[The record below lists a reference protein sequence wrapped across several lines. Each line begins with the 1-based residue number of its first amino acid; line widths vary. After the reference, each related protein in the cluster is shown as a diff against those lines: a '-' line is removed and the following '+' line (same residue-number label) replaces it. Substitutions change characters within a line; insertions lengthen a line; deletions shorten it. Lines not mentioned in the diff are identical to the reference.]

1 LVLQILNG
9 LRSGFPY
16 SEFVC
21 WDEDIDFSGEKSWR
35 FKEKA
40 TKSLE
45 VRNYCRDASMYE
57 VTPKVW
63 TKNFWG
69 FIMRKKHEREALL
82 KYMVMLKEGR
92 SFRSISDEFGINAER
107 LKCLWI
113 LYQTEGESVLR
124 RKRPIKVS
132 EKLKLQIV
140 SDVNKNNLTLVSASL
155 KYGVSAR
162 RLSFWLKVAREQG
175 LDVSSTTKERS
186 MKSIMG
192 RPRKKKPEEMTE
204 LERLREENEYLRMEN
219 ALLKK
224 VKALVEEREARWRE
238 IGQKPSKN

>member
-1 LVLQILNG
+1 
-9 LRSGFPY
+9 
-16 SEFVC
+16 
-21 WDEDIDFSGEKSWR
+21 
-35 FKEKA
+35 
-40 TKSLE
+40 
-45 VRNYCRDASMYE
+45 
-57 VTPKVW
+57 
-63 TKNFWG
+63 
-69 FIMRKKHEREALL
+69 MRKKHEREALL
-82 KYMVMLKEGR
+82 KYMAMLEEGR

-107 LKCLWI
+107 LKYLWV

-124 RKRPIKVS
+124 RKQPVKVS
-132 EKLKLQIV
+132 EKLKRQIV

-175 LDVSSTTKERS
+175 LDTSSTTKKRGR
-186 MKSIMG
+186 KPIMG
-192 RPRKKKPEEMTE
+192 RPRKKKIEEMTE

-238 IGQKPSKN
+238 IGRKPSKN